1 MIPAAFDYVRVA
13 SVKEA
18 VAALT
23 KHGEEAKVLAGGHS
37 LLPLM
42 KLRLANPS
50 ILIDIGR
57 IKELNY
63 IRQADGHIAIGA
75 LTTHYQVE
83 SSPLLREKVP
93 MLPEAAAVIGD
104 VQVRNR
110 GTIGGSAAHGDSA
123 SDFPTALTALGAEFR
138 VTGPKGERQIAV
150 DEFFRDTFTTALAPD
165 EILTEIRVPVPA
177 AGTGQTYMKFSRRAT
192 DWAIIG
198 VAALARAGKDGK
210 AELVRLAFTSAG
222 PTPMRAWGVEQ
233 ALTGKKLEPEAIKA
247 AAERAAEGLSPSADL
262 GGSVEYTLHLARVFA
277 RRALEKIRPGQ
288 A

>member
-50 ILIDIGR
+50 FLIDIGR

-83 SSPLLREKVP
+83 SSPLLKEKLP

-110 GTIGGSAAHGDSA
+110 GTIGGSVAHGDPA
-123 SDFPTALTALGAEFR
+123 SDFPTVLTALGAEFK
-138 VTGPKGERQIAV
+138 VTGPKGERAVAV

-198 VAALARAGKDGK
+198 VAALLKQRPDGT
-210 AELVRLAFTSAG
+210 ADVIRMAFTSAG
-222 PTPMRAWGVEQ
+222 STPMRARRVEE
-233 ALTGKKLEPEAIKA
+233 ALAGKRADADAIRA
-247 AAERAAEGLSPSADL
+247 AAEHAPEGLSPSADL
-262 GGSVEYTLHLARVFA
+262 GGSVEYKLHLSKVFA
-277 RRALEKIRPGQ
+277 RRALEKISRR
-288 A
+288 